1 MSFSRR
7 VVMTFLF
14 RAVRSGPVRL
24 FVESKLNRE
33 LCCLF
38 AVVVVVLSSSL
49 VSASEFTPIDGNPKK
64 DSLIT
69 GCEMNLGQGRG

>member
-1 MSFSRR
+1 
-7 VVMTFLF
+7 MTFLF

-24 FVESKLNRE
+24 FVESELDRE

-49 VSASEFTPIDGNPKK
+49 VSGSEFTP
-64 DSLIT
+64 T
-69 GCEMNLGQGRG
+69 GT

>member
-7 VVMTFLF
+7 VEVMTFLF
-14 RAVRSGPVRL
+14 RAVRSRSVRL
-24 FVESKLNRE
+24 FVKSELDRE

-38 AVVVVVLSSSL
+38 AVVVVVLLSSSL
-49 VSASEFTPIDGNPKK
+49 VSASEFTHDGNLKK

-69 GCEMNLGQGRG
+69 GCAKWT